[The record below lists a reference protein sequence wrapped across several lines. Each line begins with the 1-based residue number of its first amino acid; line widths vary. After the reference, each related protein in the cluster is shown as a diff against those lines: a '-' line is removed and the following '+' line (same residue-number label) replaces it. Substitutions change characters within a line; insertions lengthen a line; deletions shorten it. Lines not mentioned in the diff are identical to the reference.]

1 MSSRAWSRTLIAVL
15 VVVAFGAGYLAR
27 GSSSGYQFLTGDS
40 YTGMN
45 VASCTVGNTT
55 YGVSNVVAWT
65 DAHNVIRGGLSDAA
79 EWPTCLPSV
88 TEVKGSPLR
97 RGMAPNR

>member
-1 MSSRAWSRTLIAVL
+1 
-15 VVVAFGAGYLAR
+15 
-27 GSSSGYQFLTGDS
+27 
-40 YTGMN
+40 MN

-88 TEVKGSPLR
+88 TEVKGLHFAGAWLPTGDSGGLNAVVVWVDC
-97 RGMAPNR
+97 RGR